1 MTLTTLPTQSIN
13 FLTQLFE
20 LSFSCYSNKY
30 EISKKIINFITNVV
44 KSPSFVI
51 FFKFIN
57 CVHDL
62 ENKAQFKIFWSW
74 TVFTIY
80 SGTKV
85 PRAQEKF
92 WKLRNL

>member
-62 ENKAQFKIFWSW
+62 ENKAQFKIF
-74 TVFTIY
+74 
-80 SGTKV
+80 
-85 PRAQEKF
+85 
-92 WKLRNL
+92 